1 LSVPGKLYTFLGNRD
16 KVSFSKINIYTKEK
30 KMAKITLKGNQIET
44 VGSLPAVGSAAP
56 EFTLVKTDL
65 SEVSLKDYRGK
76 SVILNIF
83 PSIDTGVC
91 AASVRQFN
99 SDASSHKDS
108 VVLCVSADLP
118 FAHSRFCEAEGL
130 KNVVPVSVFR
140 SADFG
145 KSYGQ
150 TITTGPLAGVLAR
163 AVVVIDAEGKVK
175 YTEQVPEITQEP
187 DYEAALKA
195 LSA

>member
-1 LSVPGKLYTFLGNRD
+1 
-16 KVSFSKINIYTKEK
+16 
-30 KMAKITLKGNQIET
+30 MAKITLKGKQIET

-76 SVILNIF
+76 SVVLNIF

-91 AASVRQFN
+91 AASVRKFN
-99 SDASSHKDS
+99 NEASSHADS
-108 VVLCVSADLP
+108 VVMCVSADLP

-140 SADFG
+140 AADFG
-145 KSYGQ
+145 KKYGQ

-163 AVVVIDAEGKVK
+163 AVVVIDPEGKVK

-187 DYEAALKA
+187 NYEAALKA
-195 LSA
+195 LAV